1 MRVSFRKSVILHREV
16 SGNILFDHSIISQFI
31 GGGAYR
37 FLNFY
42 LLNNIF
48 EKGLYYIYV
57 AGQELTK

>member
-37 FLNFY
+37 FLNFC
-42 LLNNIF
+42 LLNIF